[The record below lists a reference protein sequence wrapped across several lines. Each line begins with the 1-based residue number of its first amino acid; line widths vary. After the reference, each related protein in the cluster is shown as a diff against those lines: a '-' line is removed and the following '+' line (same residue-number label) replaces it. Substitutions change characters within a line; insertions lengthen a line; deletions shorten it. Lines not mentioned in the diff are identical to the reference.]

1 MLDKLPKKG
10 TLFGGEGGGLGGTGI
25 DCRGTGVLG
34 ELARQIEEKRAQLR
48 PEVVVPPE
56 PQIPGKAAS
65 GAASSGSAAT
75 PQGGLPLPPF
85 TSTNT
90 GGARTADAL
99 GYIQQNIEKLDEEIT
114 AANTAGD
121 TAKASSLQA
130 QKAKMM
136 LCLQS
141 MMELQKQQFEMMS
154 NLSRMFSDMAK
165 TAINNIR

>member
-1 MLDKLPKKG
+1 M
-10 TLFGGEGGGLGGTGI
+10 
-25 DCRGTGVLG
+25 
-34 ELARQIEEKRAQLR
+34 
-48 PEVVVPPE
+48 
-56 PQIPGKAAS
+56 
-65 GAASSGSAAT
+65 
-75 PQGGLPLPPF
+75 PPF